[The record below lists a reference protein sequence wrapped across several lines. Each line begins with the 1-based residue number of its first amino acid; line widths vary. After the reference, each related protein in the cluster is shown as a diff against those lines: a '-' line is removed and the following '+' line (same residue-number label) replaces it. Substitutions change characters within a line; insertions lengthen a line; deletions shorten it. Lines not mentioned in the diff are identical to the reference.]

1 MTTLEE
7 KFKRLKLD
15 IEPVIENKVRRLKND
30 NPNIKPTL
38 KNTILDIHSK
48 PPKSFNP
55 QHNKYFDRHYKNGK
69 PKSFKEDTNINM
81 LEDTKYKT
89 FARSRPG
96 DPFEKLF
103 GFKHKDRPI
112 GYLDG
117 YYEFNMAGKD
127 NLFYIKDKLL
137 RENGTITDLEAR
149 LQAKAEFMD
158 LYKLRQQGYNEINQA
173 FIEQEQQEPAIIEAL
188 TTEIEGEDITPEAK
202 AEAISKIKVNRAV
215 RRKEQKAEAQE
226 RMEAGIKQAV
236 EDNKYP
242 KAKTIEDISAAI
254 SDFKSIQPEDIT
266 MTKMRSINEV
276 LKVLE
281 SKTQEPVKFIT
292 SSMSDA
298 NIKKALKHNQKVVVK
313 VEEAERKTE
322 EEKLIRK
329 ERTTKSG
336 SEQNRLQG
344 LLKAKHNAAA
354 GGGGKGPPQQFT
366 APRTPQQPAADDHEE
381 EEVDPDDILDIDDD
395 DEEEPAE
402 EVEKL
407 WETARSLDELEPAIE
422 RLLPQLE
429 RILSSDEEA
438 KLTDKAIKN
447 KLNSVVA
454 FIQVDK
460 TAQPAYKAKFK
471 TNSRIARAVETLR
484 AVQNGSLGQLTQYYL
499 RGMSPARGNQ
509 GNEDEV

>member
-55 QHNKYFDRHYKNGK
+55 QHTKYFDRHFKNGK
-69 PKSFKEDTNINM
+69 PKSFKEDSNMNM

-173 FIEQEQQEPAIIEAL
+173 FIEQEEQEPAIIEAL
-188 TTEIEGEDITPEAK
+188 TTEIEDQDMTSEEKEKAIT
-202 AEAISKIKVNRAV
+202 KIKVNRAV

-236 EDNKYP
+236 EDTKYP
-242 KAKTIEDISAAI
+242 KPKTIEDITTAMSN
-254 SDFKSIQPEDIT
+254 FKSIQPKDLT
-266 MTKMRSINEV
+266 MTKVRSINEV

-366 APRTPQQPAADDHEE
+366 APRTPQQPAADDHKEE
-381 EEVDPDDILDIDDD
+381 EEVDPDEVLESD
-395 DEEEPAE
+395 DEEEE
-402 EVEKL
+402 EDVEQL
-407 WETARSLDELEPAIE
+407 WETARSLDELEPAID

-438 KLTDKAIKN
+438 KLNDKAIKD

-460 TAQPAYKAKFK
+460 TAQPAYKARFK
-471 TNSRIARAVETLR
+471 TNSKIARAVETLR

-499 RGMSPARGNQ
+499 RGSSPARGNQ
-509 GNEDEV
+509 GNEDEF